1 MNRNP
6 PRLPQYQDAYADRF
20 KHRSMAESYELRPPY
35 PEETYRILL
44 GLPGASRGRV
54 LDVGCGTGRIAR
66 SLVDH
71 VAGVDAVDFS
81 REMIRVGRSLDKGD
95 HPNLN
100 WILGRVEE
108 VELTPGYSMVTA
120 GASIHWMD
128 WGVVFPKFHEILVPD
143 GYVAIVEGDR
153 PFNAPWGEAEL
164 ELIRQYSTNRHYQQ
178 IDLIH
183 ELVNRNHLLPV
194 GDQRTVPIGFS
205 QSVEEYVESFH
216 SRESMSREH
225 MGDENVS
232 AFDAELSR
240 ILADF
245 ANDDGALHFQL
256 QTRVVWGRP
265 LTQER

>member
-6 PRLPQYQDAYADRF
+6 PRPPQYQDAYAARF

-44 GLPGASRGRV
+44 GLPGATRGRV

-81 REMIRVGRSLDKGD
+81 REMIRVGRSLDMGD
-95 HPNLN
+95 HPSLN
-100 WILGRVEE
+100 WVLARVEE
-108 VELTPGYSMVTA
+108 VELTPGYALVTA

-128 WGVVFPKFHEILVPD
+128 WSVVFRKSHELLTPN
-143 GYVAIVEGDR
+143 GNVAIIEGDR
-153 PFNAPWGEAEL
+153 PFNAPWGDAER

-178 IDLIH
+178 IDLIK
-183 ELVNRNHLLPV
+183 ELVDRNHLLLA
-194 GDQRTVPIGFS
+194 GDRRTVPVGFS
-205 QSVEEYVESFH
+205 QTVEHYVQSFH
-216 SRESMSREH
+216 SRESMSMEH
-225 MGDENVS
+225 MGDSNVR

-245 ANDDGALHFQL
+245 ADDEAIIQYQL
-256 QTRVVWGRP
+256 QTRVAWGRP
-265 LTQER
+265 LA

>member
-6 PRLPQYQDAYADRF
+6 PRLLQYQDAYAARF
-20 KHRSMAESYELRPPY
+20 KHRSMAEAYEGRPPY
-35 PEETYRILL
+35 PDETFRILL
-44 GLPGASRGRV
+44 GLPGVTGGSV

-71 VAGVDAVDFS
+71 VASVDAVDFS
-81 REMIRVGRSLDKGD
+81 REMIRVGRSLDKGS
-95 HPNLN
+95 HPKLN

-108 VELTPGYSMVTA
+108 VELTPGYALVTA

-128 WGVVFPKFHEILVPD
+128 WTVVFTRFREILTPV

-153 PFNAPWGEAEL
+153 PFNAPWGEAER

-178 IDLIH
+178 IDLIK
-183 ELVNRNHLLPV
+183 ELVDRNHLLLA
-194 GDQRTVPIGFS
+194 GDRRTVPVGFS
-205 QSVEEYVESFH
+205 QTVEDYVESFH

-225 MGDENVS
+225 VGDENAS

-245 ANDDGALHFQL
+245 ADNEGVIQFQL

-265 LTQER
+265 LA

>member
-1 MNRNP
+1 MNRNTP
-6 PRLPQYQDAYADRF
+6 KPLQYQEAYAARF
-20 KHRSMAESYELRPPY
+20 KHRSLAESYERRPPY
-35 PEETYRILL
+35 PDETYRILL
-44 GLPGASRGRV
+44 GLPGASSGRV

-81 REMIRVGRSLDKGD
+81 QEMIRVGKSLDKGG
-95 HPNLN
+95 HPNLR

-108 VELTPGYSMVTA
+108 VKLKPGYALVTA

-128 WGVVFPKFHEILVPD
+128 WSVVFPRFHEILTPD
-143 GYVAIVEGDR
+143 GCVAIVEGDR
-153 PFNAPWGEAEL
+153 PFNAPWGEAER
-164 ELIRQYSTNRHYQQ
+164 ELIQQYSTNRHFKQ
-178 IDLIH
+178 IDLIK
-183 ELVNRNHLLPV
+183 ELASRGHLRPV
-194 GDQRTVPIGFS
+194 GDRRTVPINFS
-205 QSVEEYVESFH
+205 QTLDDYVESFH

-225 MGDENVS
+225 MGERNTR

-245 ANDDGALHFQL
+245 ADGRGVLQFQL

-265 LTQER
+265 LA